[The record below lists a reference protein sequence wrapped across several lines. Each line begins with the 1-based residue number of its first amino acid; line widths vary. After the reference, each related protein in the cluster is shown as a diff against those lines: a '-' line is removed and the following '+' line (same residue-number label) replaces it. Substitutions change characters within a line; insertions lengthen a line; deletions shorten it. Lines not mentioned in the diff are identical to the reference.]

1 VEVFSKERRRAV
13 AKSKKKVKFIQCL
26 PFYLMALPGIIYLI
40 CNNFMPLYGMLL
52 AFKKLDV
59 RKGIFG
65 SPWCGLDNFKFL
77 FSSST
82 AFTIIRNTIC
92 YNVVFII
99 LGTIIAVALAILLNE
114 VKSRGFSKLYQS
126 VLLIPYLISWV
137 LASYLAYAFL
147 AQDVGLI
154 NSVLNFFGK
163 PDVAW
168 YSTKAYWP
176 FILFIV
182 NIWKGVGYMLII
194 YYSSIVSISADYYEA
209 ATIDGATKWQQ
220 IKSITLPLIKSTVV
234 TMTILN
240 LGRIAN
246 SDFGLFYQIPRN
258 SGALYS
264 VTQTIDV
271 YVYNA
276 LMNNN
281 DFSMSAAAS
290 VFQSVVGF
298 AFIMVANAVV
308 RRYSRQ
314 DALF

>member
-1 VEVFSKERRRAV
+1 MVQ
-13 AKSKKKVKFIQCL
+13 KKKGKLVQYL
-26 PFYLMALPGIIYLI
+26 PFYLMALPGAVYLI
-40 CNNFMPLYGMLL
+40 CNNFMPLYGILL
-52 AFKKLDV
+52 AFKRLDV
-59 RKGIFG
+59 RKGIWG
-65 SPWCGLDNFKFL
+65 SDWVGFDNFKFL
-77 FSSST
+77 FSSQT
-82 AFTIIRNTIC
+82 AFTMIRNTIC
-92 YNVVFII
+92 YNLAFII

-114 VKSRGFSKLYQS
+114 VRSAAFSKFYQS
-126 VLLIPYLISWV
+126 VLLIPFLISWV
-137 LASYLAYAFL
+137 LASYLVYAFL

-168 YSTKAYWP
+168 YSTKVYWP
-176 FILFIV
+176 FLLFFV
-182 NIWKGVGYMLII
+182 YIWKGVGYMLII

-220 IKSITLPLIKSTVV
+220 IKTITLPLIRSTVV

-264 VTQTIDV
+264 ATQTIDV

-276 LMNNN
+276 LMTNN
-281 DFSMSAAAS
+281 DFSLSSAAA

-298 AFIMVANAVV
+298 VFIMIANAVV
-308 RRYSRQ
+308 KRFSKQ

>member
-1 VEVFSKERRRAV
+1 M
-13 AKSKKKVKFIQCL
+13 KSKKKNKFIQYL
-26 PFYLMALPGIIYLI
+26 PFYLMALPGAIYLI

-52 AFKKLDV
+52 AFKKFDV

-65 SPWCGLDNFKFL
+65 SAWVGFDNFKFL
-77 FSSST
+77 FASKT

-92 YNVVFII
+92 YNVAFII
-99 LGTIIAVALAILLNE
+99 LGTGIAVALAILLNE
-114 VKSRGFSKLYQS
+114 IRSKRFAKFYQS
-126 VLLIPYLISWV
+126 VLLIPFLISWV
-137 LASYLAYAFL
+137 LASFLAYAFL
-147 AQDVGLI
+147 AQDVGLV

-163 PDVAW
+163 EDIAW
-168 YSTKAYWP
+168 YSAQAYWP
-176 FILFIV
+176 FILFFV
-182 NIWKGVGYMLII
+182 YIWKGVGYMLII
-194 YYSSIVSISADYYEA
+194 YYSSIVSISSDYFES

-220 IKSITLPLIKSTVV
+220 IRSITIPLIKSTVV

-258 SGALYS
+258 SGALYG

-281 DFSMSAAAS
+281 DFSMSAAAA

-298 AFIMVANAVV
+298 VFIIVANAVV
-308 RRYSRQ
+308 KNYSKQ

>member
-1 VEVFSKERRRAV
+1 
-13 AKSKKKVKFIQCL
+13 
-26 PFYLMALPGIIYLI
+26 MALPGIAYLI

-65 SPWCGLDNFKFL
+65 SDWVGLQNFEFL
-77 FSSST
+77 FSSNT
-82 AFTIIRNTIC
+82 AFKIIRNTIG
-92 YNVVFII
+92 YNLVFLIV
-99 LGTIIAVALAILLNE
+99 GTCIAVALAILLNE
-114 VKSRGFSKLYQS
+114 IRLKGFQKFYQS
-126 VLLIPYLISWV
+126 MLLIPYLISLV

-154 NSVLNFFGK
+154 NGVLNFFGL

-168 YSTKAYWP
+168 YTSKQYWP
-176 FILFIV
+176 VILFV
-182 NIWKGVGYMLII
+182 VYIWKNVGYMLII
-194 YYSSIVSISADYYEA
+194 YYSSIVSISADYFEA

-220 IKSITLPLIKSTVV
+220 IRFITLPLIKSTVV
-234 TMTILN
+234 TMTILM

-258 SGALYS
+258 SGALYDT
-264 VTQTIDV
+264 TQTIDV

-281 DFSMSAAAS
+281 DFGMSAAAA

-298 AFIMVANAVV
+298 IFIMAANGVV
-308 RRYSRQ
+308 RKISKR

>member
-1 VEVFSKERRRAV
+1 MKTKR
-13 AKSKKKVKFIQCL
+13 KSNKIVRCL
-26 PFYLMALPGIIYLI
+26 PFYVMALPGIAYLI

-65 SPWCGLDNFKFL
+65 SEWVGLKNFEFL
-77 FSSST
+77 FSSNT
-82 AFTIIRNTIC
+82 AFKIIRNTIG
-92 YNVVFII
+92 YNLVFLIV
-99 LGTIIAVALAILLNE
+99 GTAIAVALAILLNE
-114 VKSRGFSKLYQS
+114 VRLKGFKKFYQS
-126 VLLIPYLISWV
+126 MLLIPYLISWV

-154 NSVLNFFGK
+154 NSILNFFGL

-168 YSTKAYWP
+168 YTSKQYWP
-176 FILFIV
+176 VILFIV
-182 NIWKGVGYMLII
+182 YIWKNVGYMLII
-194 YYSSIVSISADYYEA
+194 YYSSIVSISADYFEA

-220 IKSITLPLIKSTVV
+220 IRFITLPLIKSTVV
-234 TMTILN
+234 TMTILM

-258 SGALYS
+258 SGALYDT
-264 VTQTIDV
+264 TQTIDV

-281 DFSMSAAAS
+281 DFGMSAAAA

-298 AFIMVANAVV
+298 IFIMAANGVV
-308 RRYSRQ
+308 RKISKK

>member
-1 VEVFSKERRRAV
+1 M
-13 AKSKKKVKFIQCL
+13 AKTTVKKKNRFVQYI
-26 PFYLMALPGIIYLI
+26 PFYLMALPGIVYLI
-40 CNNFMPLYGMLL
+40 VNNFMPLYGMLL

-59 RKGIFG
+59 RKGIIG
-65 SPWCGLDNFKFL
+65 SEWVGFDNFKFL
-77 FSSST
+77 FSSDT

-92 YNVVFII
+92 YNLVFII
-99 LGTIIAVALAILLNE
+99 VGTVIAVALAILLNE
-114 VKSRGFSKLYQS
+114 VRSRGFSKFYQS
-126 VLLIPYLISWV
+126 MLLIPYLISWV

-154 NSVLNFFGK
+154 NSVLNALGK
-163 PDVAW
+163 PDIAW
-168 YSTKAYWP
+168 YSTQKYWP
-176 FILFIV
+176 FILFFV
-182 NIWKGVGYMLII
+182 YIWKNIGYMFII
-194 YYSSIVSISADYYEA
+194 YYSSIVSISGDYFEA

-240 LGRIAN
+240 LGRIAT

-258 SGALYS
+258 SGALYG

-281 DFSMSAAAS
+281 DFAMSAAAA

-298 AFIMVANAVV
+298 VFIIAANAVV
-308 RRYSRQ
+308 RRYSKQ

>member
-1 VEVFSKERRRAV
+1 MA
-13 AKSKKKVKFIQCL
+13 AKKQNKFMQYL
-26 PFYLMALPGIIYLI
+26 PFYLMALPGVIYLI

-52 AFKKLDV
+52 AFKRLDV

-65 SPWCGLDNFKFL
+65 SEWVGLDNFKFL
-77 FSSST
+77 FSSKT

-92 YNVVFII
+92 YNLAFII
-99 LGTIIAVALAILLNE
+99 LGTIIAVSLAILLNE
-114 VKSRGFSKLYQS
+114 IRSKGFSKFYQS

-154 NSVLNFFGK
+154 NSVLRFFGGQNI
-163 PDVAW
+163 AW
-168 YSTKAYWP
+168 YSTQKYWP
-176 FILFIV
+176 FILFFV
-182 NIWKGVGYMLII
+182 YIWKGVGYMLII
-194 YYSSIVSISADYYEA
+194 YYSSIVSISEDYYEA

-234 TMTILN
+234 TMTILS

-258 SGALYS
+258 SGALYGA
-264 VTQTIDV
+264 TQTIDV

-281 DFSMSAAAS
+281 DFAMSAAAA

-298 AFIMVANAVV
+298 CFIMIANTVV
-308 RRYSRQ
+308 KRISEQ

>member
-1 VEVFSKERRRAV
+1 MKTKR
-13 AKSKKKVKFIQCL
+13 KSNKIVRCL
-26 PFYLMALPGIIYLI
+26 PFYVMALPGIAYLI
-40 CNNFMPLYGMLL
+40 CNNFMPLYGMFL

-65 SPWCGLDNFKFL
+65 SEWVGLKNFEFL
-77 FSSST
+77 FSSNT
-82 AFTIIRNTIC
+82 AFKIIRNTIG
-92 YNVVFII
+92 YNLVFLIV
-99 LGTIIAVALAILLNE
+99 GTAIAVALAILLNE
-114 VKSRGFSKLYQS
+114 VRLKGFKKFYQS
-126 VLLIPYLISWV
+126 MLLIPYLISWV

-154 NSVLNFFGK
+154 NSILNFFGL

-168 YSTKAYWP
+168 YTSKQYWP
-176 FILFIV
+176 MILFV
-182 NIWKGVGYMLII
+182 VYIWKNVGYMLII
-194 YYSSIVSISADYYEA
+194 YYSSIVSISADYFEA

-220 IKSITLPLIKSTVV
+220 IRFITLPLIKSTVV
-234 TMTILN
+234 TMTILM

-258 SGALYS
+258 SGALYDT
-264 VTQTIDV
+264 TQTIDV

-281 DFSMSAAAS
+281 DFGMSAAAA

-298 AFIMVANAVV
+298 IFIMAANGVV
-308 RRYSRQ
+308 RKISKR

>member
-1 VEVFSKERRRAV
+1 MKTKR
-13 AKSKKKVKFIQCL
+13 KSNKFVRCL
-26 PFYLMALPGIIYLI
+26 PFYVMALPGLAYLI

-65 SPWCGLDNFKFL
+65 SDWVGLQNFEFL
-77 FSSST
+77 FSSNT
-82 AFTIIRNTIC
+82 AFKIIRNTIG
-92 YNVVFII
+92 YNLVFLIV
-99 LGTIIAVALAILLNE
+99 GTCIAVALAILLNE
-114 VKSRGFSKLYQS
+114 VRLKGFKKFYQS
-126 VLLIPYLISWV
+126 MLLIPYLISWV

-154 NSVLNFFGK
+154 NSILNFFGL

-168 YSTKAYWP
+168 YTSKQYWP
-176 FILFIV
+176 VILFIV
-182 NIWKGVGYMLII
+182 YIWKNVGYMLII
-194 YYSSIVSISADYYEA
+194 YYSSIVSISADYFEA

-220 IKSITLPLIKSTVV
+220 IRFITLPLIKSTVV
-234 TMTILN
+234 TMTILM

-258 SGALYS
+258 SGALYDT
-264 VTQTIDV
+264 TQTIDV

-281 DFSMSAAAS
+281 DFGMSAAAA

-298 AFIMVANAVV
+298 IFIMAANGVV
-308 RRYSRQ
+308 RKISKK

>member
-1 VEVFSKERRRAV
+1 MKTKR
-13 AKSKKKVKFIQCL
+13 KSNKIVRCL
-26 PFYLMALPGIIYLI
+26 PFYVMALPGIAYLI

-65 SPWCGLDNFKFL
+65 SEWVGLKNFEFL
-77 FSSST
+77 FSSNT
-82 AFTIIRNTIC
+82 AFKIIRNTIG
-92 YNVVFII
+92 YNLVFLIV
-99 LGTIIAVALAILLNE
+99 GTCIAVALAILLNE
-114 VKSRGFSKLYQS
+114 IRLKGFQKFYQS
-126 VLLIPYLISWV
+126 MLLIPYLISWV

-154 NSVLNFFGK
+154 NSILNFFGL

-168 YSTKAYWP
+168 YTSKQFWP
-176 FILFIV
+176 VILFIV
-182 NIWKGVGYMLII
+182 YIWKNVGYMLII
-194 YYSSIVSISADYYEA
+194 YYSSIVSISADYFEA

-220 IKSITLPLIKSTVV
+220 IRFITLPLIKSTVV
-234 TMTILN
+234 TMTILM

-258 SGALYS
+258 SGALYDT
-264 VTQTIDV
+264 TQTIDV

-281 DFSMSAAAS
+281 DFGMSAAAA

-298 AFIMVANAVV
+298 IFIMAANGVV
-308 RRYSRQ
+308 RKISKK

>member
-1 VEVFSKERRRAV
+1 MEA
-13 AKSKKKVKFIQCL
+13 KKKHKFSQYL

-52 AFKKLDV
+52 AFKRLDV

-65 SPWCGLDNFKFL
+65 SDWVGFSNFKFL
-77 FSSST
+77 FSSRT

-92 YNVVFII
+92 YNIVFIV
-99 LGTIIAVALAILLNE
+99 LGTAIAVALAILLNE
-114 VKSRGFSKLYQS
+114 VRSKGFSKFYQS

-154 NSVLNFFGK
+154 NSVLRFFGGQNI
-163 PDVAW
+163 AW
-168 YSTKAYWP
+168 YSTQKYWP
-176 FILFIV
+176 FILFFV

-194 YYSSIVSISADYYEA
+194 YYSSIVSISADYFEA

-220 IKSITLPLIKSTVV
+220 IRSITLPLIHSTVT
-234 TMTILN
+234 TMVILN

-258 SGALYS
+258 SGALYN

-281 DFSMSAAAS
+281 DFSLSAAAA

-298 AFIMVANAVV
+298 AFILIANAVV
-308 RRYSRQ
+308 KRVSEK

>member
-1 VEVFSKERRRAV
+1 MTA
-13 AKSKKKVKFIQCL
+13 KKKNKFIQYL

-52 AFKKLDV
+52 AFKRLDV

-65 SPWCGLDNFKFL
+65 SEWVGFNNFKFL
-77 FSSST
+77 FSSRT
-82 AFTIIRNTIC
+82 AFTIIRNTIL
-92 YNVVFII
+92 YNLAFII
-99 LGTIIAVALAILLNE
+99 LGTAIAVALAILLNE
-114 VKSRGFSKLYQS
+114 IRSKGFSKFYQS

-154 NSVLNFFGK
+154 NAVLKFFGGENI
-163 PDVAW
+163 AW
-168 YSTKAYWP
+168 YSTQAYWP
-176 FILFIV
+176 FILFFV
-182 NIWKGVGYMLII
+182 YMWKGVGYMLII
-194 YYSSIVSISADYYEA
+194 YYSSIVSISADYFEA

-220 IKSITLPLIKSTVV
+220 IKSITLPLIKSTVI
-234 TMTILN
+234 TMVILN

-258 SGALYS
+258 SGALYG

-281 DFSMSAAAS
+281 DFAMSAAAA

-298 AFIMVANAVV
+298 VFIIIANAVV
-308 RRYSRQ
+308 KRVSKQ

>member
-1 VEVFSKERRRAV
+1 MTTA
-13 AKSKKKVKFIQCL
+13 KKKGKLVQYL

-52 AFKKLDV
+52 AFKRLDV
-59 RKGIFG
+59 RKGIIG
-65 SPWCGLDNFKFL
+65 SPWVGFANFKFL
-77 FSSST
+77 FSSKT

-92 YNVVFII
+92 YNLVFII
-99 LGTIIAVALAILLNE
+99 LGTAIAVSLAILLNE
-114 VKSRGFSKLYQS
+114 IRSKSFSKFYQS

-154 NSVLNFFGK
+154 NAVLKFFGQEGI
-163 PDVAW
+163 AW
-168 YSTKAYWP
+168 YSTKTYWP
-176 FILFIV
+176 FILFFV
-182 NIWKGVGYMLII
+182 YMWKGVGYMLII
-194 YYSSIVSISADYYEA
+194 YYSSIVSISADYFEA

-220 IKSITLPLIKSTVV
+220 IRFITIPMIKSTVI
-234 TMTILN
+234 TMVILN

-258 SGALYS
+258 SGALYN

-281 DFSMSAAAS
+281 DFAMSAAAA

-298 AFIMVANAVV
+298 VFILIANAVV
-308 RRYSRQ
+308 KRISKQ

>member
-1 VEVFSKERRRAV
+1 MT
-13 AKSKKKVKFIQCL
+13 KKRNRFVQCL
-26 PFYLMALPGIIYLI
+26 PFYLMALPGVIYLI

-59 RKGIFG
+59 RKGLLG
-65 SPWCGLDNFKFL
+65 SPWAGFDNFKFL

-92 YNVVFII
+92 YNVAFII

-114 VKSRGFSKLYQS
+114 IKSKGFSKFYQS
-126 VLLIPYLISWV
+126 VLLIPFLISWV

-147 AQDVGLI
+147 AQDVGLL
-154 NSVLNFFGK
+154 NSILNFFGK
-163 PDVAW
+163 PDIAW
-168 YSTKAYWP
+168 YTQQSYWP
-176 FILFIV
+176 FILFFV
-182 NIWKGVGYMLII
+182 YIWKGVGYMLII

-220 IKSITLPLIKSTVV
+220 IRFITLPLIKSTVV
-234 TMTILN
+234 TMMILN

-258 SGALYS
+258 SGALYQA
-264 VTQTIDV
+264 TQTIDV

-281 DFSMSAAAS
+281 DFAMSAAAS
-290 VFQSVVGF
+290 VFQSIVGF
-298 AFIMVANAVV
+298 VFIMIANTVV

>member
-1 VEVFSKERRRAV
+1 MAEKRKGKFS
-13 AKSKKKVKFIQCL
+13 QYL
-26 PFYLMALPGIIYLI
+26 PFYLMALPGVIYLI

-52 AFKKLDV
+52 AFKRLDV

-65 SPWCGLDNFKFL
+65 SKWVGFDNFKFL
-77 FSSST
+77 FSSNT
-82 AFTIIRNTIC
+82 AFTIIRNTIL
-92 YNVVFII
+92 YNLAFII
-99 LGTIIAVALAILLNE
+99 LGTCIAVALAILLNE
-114 VKSRGFSKLYQS
+114 IRSKAFAKFYQS
-126 VLLIPYLISWV
+126 MLLIPFLISWV

-154 NSVLNFFGK
+154 NAVLNFFGK
-163 PDVAW
+163 EDIAW
-168 YSTKAYWP
+168 YSTQSYWP
-176 FILFIV
+176 FILFFV
-182 NIWKGVGYMLII
+182 YIWKSVGYMLII

-258 SGALYS
+258 SGALYG

-276 LMNNN
+276 LMTNN
-281 DFSMSAAAS
+281 DFAMSAAAA

-298 AFIMVANAVV
+298 VFILVANAAVK
-308 RRYSRQ
+308 RFSKQ

>member
-1 VEVFSKERRRAV
+1 MT
-13 AKSKKKVKFIQCL
+13 KKRNRFVQCL
-26 PFYLMALPGIIYLI
+26 PFYLMALPGVIYLI

-59 RKGIFG
+59 RKGLLG
-65 SPWCGLDNFKFL
+65 SPWAGFDNFKFL

-92 YNVVFII
+92 YNVAFII

-114 VKSRGFSKLYQS
+114 IKSKGFSKFYQS
-126 VLLIPYLISWV
+126 VLLIPFLISWV

-147 AQDVGLI
+147 AQDVGLL
-154 NSVLNFFGK
+154 NSILNFFGK
-163 PDVAW
+163 PDIAW
-168 YSTKAYWP
+168 YTQQSYWP
-176 FILFIV
+176 FILFFV
-182 NIWKGVGYMLII
+182 YIWKGVGYMLII

-220 IKSITLPLIKSTVV
+220 IRFITLPLIKSTVV
-234 TMTILN
+234 TMMILN

-258 SGALYS
+258 SGALYGA
-264 VTQTIDV
+264 TQTIDV

-281 DFSMSAAAS
+281 DFAMSAAAS

-298 AFIMVANAVV
+298 VFIMIANTVV

>member
-1 VEVFSKERRRAV
+1 MTG
-13 AKSKKKVKFIQCL
+13 KKKKKKLSTFL
-26 PFYLMALPGIIYLI
+26 PFYLMALPGVIYLI

-52 AFKKLDV
+52 AFKRLDV
-59 RKGIFG
+59 RKGIWG
-65 SPWCGLDNFKFL
+65 SDWAGFDNFKFL
-77 FSSST
+77 FSSNT

-92 YNVVFII
+92 YNLAFII

-114 VKSRGFSKLYQS
+114 IRRKGLGKFYQS
-126 VLLIPYLISWV
+126 MLLIPYLISWV

-163 PDVAW
+163 PDIAW

-176 FILFIV
+176 FILFFV
-182 NIWKGVGYMLII
+182 YIWKNVGYMLII
-194 YYSSIVSISADYYEA
+194 YYSSIVSISSDYYEA

-220 IKSITLPLIKSTVV
+220 IRYITIPLIKSTVV

-258 SGALYS
+258 SGALYD

-298 AFIMVANAVV
+298 VFILVANAVV
-308 RRYSRQ
+308 RRYSKE

>member
-1 VEVFSKERRRAV
+1 MA
-13 AKSKKKVKFIQCL
+13 AKKKQKFSQYL

-52 AFKKLDV
+52 AFKRLDV

-65 SPWCGLDNFKFL
+65 SDWVGFSNFKFL
-77 FSSST
+77 FSSRT

-92 YNVVFII
+92 YNIVFIV
-99 LGTIIAVALAILLNE
+99 LGTAIAVALAILLNE
-114 VKSRGFSKLYQS
+114 IRSKGFSKFYQS

-154 NSVLNFFGK
+154 NSVLRFFGGQNI
-163 PDVAW
+163 AW
-168 YSTKAYWP
+168 YSTQKYWP
-176 FILFIV
+176 FILFFV

-194 YYSSIVSISADYYEA
+194 YYSSIVSISADYFEA

-220 IKSITLPLIKSTVV
+220 IRSITLPLIRSTVI
-234 TMTILN
+234 TMVILN

-258 SGALYS
+258 SGALYN

-281 DFSMSAAAS
+281 DFSLSAAAA

-298 AFIMVANAVV
+298 AFILVANAVV
-308 RRYSRQ
+308 KRVSEK

>member
-1 VEVFSKERRRAV
+1 
-13 AKSKKKVKFIQCL
+13 
-26 PFYLMALPGIIYLI
+26 MALPGIAYLI

-65 SPWCGLDNFKFL
+65 SEWVGLKNFEFL
-77 FSSST
+77 FSSNT
-82 AFTIIRNTIC
+82 AFKIIRNTIG
-92 YNVVFII
+92 YNLVFLIV
-99 LGTIIAVALAILLNE
+99 GTAIAVALAILLNE
-114 VKSRGFSKLYQS
+114 VRLKGFKKFYQS
-126 VLLIPYLISWV
+126 MLLIPYLISWV

-154 NSVLNFFGK
+154 NSILNFFGL

-168 YSTKAYWP
+168 YTSKQYWP
-176 FILFIV
+176 VILFIV
-182 NIWKGVGYMLII
+182 YIWKNVGYMLII
-194 YYSSIVSISADYYEA
+194 YYSSIVSISADYFEA

-220 IKSITLPLIKSTVV
+220 IRFITLPLIKSTVV
-234 TMTILN
+234 TMTILM

-258 SGALYS
+258 SGALYDT
-264 VTQTIDV
+264 TQTIDV

-281 DFSMSAAAS
+281 DFGMSAAAA

-298 AFIMVANAVV
+298 IFIMAANGVV
-308 RRYSRQ
+308 RKISKR

>member
-1 VEVFSKERRRAV
+1 MT
-13 AKSKKKVKFIQCL
+13 KKKKNKWIQCL
-26 PFYLMALPGIIYLI
+26 PFYLMALPGILYLI

-65 SPWCGLDNFKFL
+65 SDWVGFDNFKFL
-77 FSSST
+77 FTSST

-92 YNVVFII
+92 YNVAFII
-99 LGTIIAVALAILLNE
+99 LGTIIAVTLAILLNE
-114 VKSRGFSKLYQS
+114 IRSKGFAKFYQS
-126 VLLIPYLISWV
+126 MLLIPYLISWV

-154 NSVLNFFGK
+154 NGVLNFFGK
-163 PDVAW
+163 EDIAW
-168 YSTKAYWP
+168 YSTQKYWP
-176 FILFIV
+176 FILFFV
-182 NIWKGVGYMLII
+182 YIWKGVGYMLII
-194 YYSSIVSISADYYEA
+194 YYSSIVSISADYFEA

-220 IKSITLPLIKSTVV
+220 IKSITIPLIKSTVV

-246 SDFGLFYQIPRN
+246 SDFGLFYQITRN
-258 SGALYS
+258 SGALYG

-281 DFSMSAAAS
+281 DFSMSAAAA

-298 AFIMVANAVV
+298 IFIMIANMVV
-308 RRYSRQ
+308 RRYSKQ

>member
-1 VEVFSKERRRAV
+1 MAKTAV
-13 AKSKKKVKFIQCL
+13 KKRNRFVRSI
-26 PFYLMALPGIIYLI
+26 PFYIMALPGIIYLI
-40 CNNFMPLYGMLL
+40 VNNFMPLYGMLL

-59 RKGIFG
+59 TKGIFG
-65 SPWCGLDNFKFL
+65 SPWVGFENFKFL
-77 FSSST
+77 FSTDT
-82 AFTIIRNTIC
+82 AFIIIRNTIC
-92 YNVVFII
+92 YNLVFII
-99 LGTIIAVALAILLNE
+99 VGTVIAVALAVLLNE
-114 VKSRGFSKLYQS
+114 IRCRGFSKFYQS
-126 VLLIPYLISWV
+126 MLLIPYLISWV

-154 NSVLNFFGK
+154 NSVLAFFGK
-163 PDVAW
+163 ENIAW
-168 YSTKAYWP
+168 YSTQDYWP
-176 FILFIV
+176 FILFFV
-182 NIWKGVGYMLII
+182 YIWKNIGYMLII
-194 YYSSIVSISADYYEA
+194 YYSSIVSISADYFEA

-220 IKSITLPLIKSTVV
+220 IQKITLPLIKSTVV

-258 SGALYS
+258 SGALYN

-276 LMNNN
+276 LMNNY
-281 DFSMSAAAS
+281 DFSMSAAAA

-298 AFIMVANAVV
+298 VFILAANAVV
-308 RRYSRQ
+308 RKFSRK

>member
-1 VEVFSKERRRAV
+1 
-13 AKSKKKVKFIQCL
+13 
-26 PFYLMALPGIIYLI
+26 MALPGIAYLI

-65 SPWCGLDNFKFL
+65 SEWVGLKNFEFL
-77 FSSST
+77 FSSNT
-82 AFTIIRNTIC
+82 AFKIIRNTIG
-92 YNVVFII
+92 YNLVFLIV
-99 LGTIIAVALAILLNE
+99 GTAIAVALAILLNE
-114 VKSRGFSKLYQS
+114 VRLKGFKKFYQS
-126 VLLIPYLISWV
+126 MLLIPYLISWV

-154 NSVLNFFGK
+154 NSILNFFGL

-168 YSTKAYWP
+168 YTSKQYWP
-176 FILFIV
+176 VILFV
-182 NIWKGVGYMLII
+182 VYIWKNVGYMLII
-194 YYSSIVSISADYYEA
+194 YYSSIVSISADYFEA

-220 IKSITLPLIKSTVV
+220 IRFITLPLIKSTVV
-234 TMTILN
+234 TMTILM

-258 SGALYS
+258 SGALYDT
-264 VTQTIDV
+264 TQTIDV

-281 DFSMSAAAS
+281 DFGMSAAAA

-298 AFIMVANAVV
+298 IFIMAANGVV
-308 RRYSRQ
+308 RKISKR

>member
-1 VEVFSKERRRAV
+1 MT
-13 AKSKKKVKFIQCL
+13 KKKSRFVQCI

-65 SPWCGLDNFKFL
+65 SDWVGFSNFEFL
-77 FSSST
+77 FKSKQT
-82 AFTIIRNTIC
+82 ATFIRNTIC
-92 YNVVFII
+92 YNLAFII
-99 LGTIIAVALAILLNE
+99 LGTLIAVALAILLNE
-114 VKSRGFSKLYQS
+114 IKQKGFSKFYQS
-126 VLLIPYLISWV
+126 MLLIPFLISWV

-163 PDVAW
+163 EDIAW
-168 YSTKAYWP
+168 YTTQSYWP
-176 FILFIV
+176 FILFFV
-182 NIWKGVGYMLII
+182 YIWKGVGYMLII
-194 YYSSIVSISADYYEA
+194 YYSSIVSISADYFEA

-220 IKSITLPLIKSTVV
+220 IKFITIPLIKSTVV

-258 SGALYS
+258 SGALYGA
-264 VTQTIDV
+264 TMTIDV
-271 YVYNA
+271 YVFNA
-276 LMNNN
+276 LMTNN
-281 DFSMSAAAS
+281 DFAMSAAAS

-298 AFIMVANAVV
+298 VFIMAANAIVK
-308 RRYSRQ
+308 RYSRQ

>member
-1 VEVFSKERRRAV
+1 MTKTKR
-13 AKSKKKVKFIQCL
+13 KNKVVMCI
-26 PFYLMALPGIIYLI
+26 PFYLMALPGVIYLI

-65 SPWCGLDNFKFL
+65 SPWVAFDNFQFL
-77 FSSST
+77 FKSKKT
-82 AFTIIRNTIC
+82 LGFIRNTIC
-92 YNVVFII
+92 YNLAFII

-114 VKSRGFSKLYQS
+114 VKRKGMSKFYQS

-137 LASYLAYAFL
+137 LASYLTYAFL

-168 YSTKAYWP
+168 YTTKTYWP
-176 FILFIV
+176 FILFFV
-182 NIWKGVGYMLII
+182 YIWKGVGYMLII

-220 IKSITLPLIKSTVV
+220 IRFVTLPLIKSTVV
-234 TMTILN
+234 TMMILN
-240 LGRIAN
+240 IGRIAN
-246 SDFGLFYQIPRN
+246 SDFGLFYQIPRD
-258 SGALYS
+258 SGALYD

-281 DFSMSAAAS
+281 DFAMSAAAS

-298 AFIMVANAVV
+298 VFILAANAIVK
-308 RRYSRQ
+308 RYSRQ

>member
-1 VEVFSKERRRAV
+1 MKTKR
-13 AKSKKKVKFIQCL
+13 KSNKIVRCL
-26 PFYLMALPGIIYLI
+26 PFYVMALPGIAYLI

-65 SPWCGLDNFKFL
+65 SEWVGLKNFEFL
-77 FSSST
+77 FSSNT
-82 AFTIIRNTIC
+82 AFKIIRNTIG
-92 YNVVFII
+92 YNLVFLIV
-99 LGTIIAVALAILLNE
+99 GTCIAVALAILLNE
-114 VKSRGFSKLYQS
+114 IRLKGFQKFYQS
-126 VLLIPYLISWV
+126 MLLIPYLISWV

-154 NSVLNFFGK
+154 NSILNFFGL

-168 YSTKAYWP
+168 YTSKQYWP
-176 FILFIV
+176 VILFIV
-182 NIWKGVGYMLII
+182 YIWKNVGYMLII
-194 YYSSIVSISADYYEA
+194 YYSSIVSISADYFEA

-220 IKSITLPLIKSTVV
+220 IRFITLPLIKSTVV
-234 TMTILN
+234 TMTILM

-258 SGALYS
+258 SGALYDT
-264 VTQTIDV
+264 TQTIDV

-281 DFSMSAAAS
+281 DFGMSAAAA

-298 AFIMVANAVV
+298 IFIMAANGVV
-308 RRYSRQ
+308 RKISKK

>member
-1 VEVFSKERRRAV
+1 
-13 AKSKKKVKFIQCL
+13 
-26 PFYLMALPGIIYLI
+26 MALPGIAYLI

-65 SPWCGLDNFKFL
+65 SEWVGLKNFEFL
-77 FSSST
+77 FSSNT
-82 AFTIIRNTIC
+82 AFKIIRNTIG
-92 YNVVFII
+92 YNLVFLIV
-99 LGTIIAVALAILLNE
+99 GTCIAVALAILLNE
-114 VKSRGFSKLYQS
+114 IRLKGFQKFYQS
-126 VLLIPYLISWV
+126 MLLIPYLISWV

-154 NSVLNFFGK
+154 NSILNFFGL

-168 YSTKAYWP
+168 YTSKQYWP
-176 FILFIV
+176 VILFIV
-182 NIWKGVGYMLII
+182 YIWKNVGYMLII
-194 YYSSIVSISADYYEA
+194 YYSSIVSISADYFEA

-220 IKSITLPLIKSTVV
+220 IRFITLPLIKSTVV
-234 TMTILN
+234 TMTILM

-258 SGALYS
+258 SGALYDT
-264 VTQTIDV
+264 TQTIDV

-281 DFSMSAAAS
+281 DFGMSAAAA

-298 AFIMVANAVV
+298 IFIMAANGVV
-308 RRYSRQ
+308 RKISKK

>member
-1 VEVFSKERRRAV
+1 M
-13 AKSKKKVKFIQCL
+13 SKKKRKFIQYL
-26 PFYLMALPGIIYLI
+26 PFYLMALPGCIYLL

-52 AFKKLDV
+52 AFKRLDV

-65 SPWCGLDNFKFL
+65 SDWVGFQNFKFL
-77 FSSST
+77 FSSKT
-82 AFTIIRNTIC
+82 AFTIIRNTIG
-92 YNVVFII
+92 YNILFII
-99 LGTIIAVALAILLNE
+99 VGTLIAVALAILLNE
-114 VKSRGFSKLYQS
+114 VKRRGFAKFYQS
-126 VLLIPYLISWV
+126 MLLIPYLISWV
-137 LASYLAYAFL
+137 LASYLAYALL

-154 NSVLNFFGK
+154 NSVLNFFGME
-163 PDVAW
+163 DIAW
-168 YSTKAYWP
+168 YSTQKYWP

-182 NIWKGVGYMLII
+182 YIWKNIGYMLII
-194 YYSSIVSISADYYEA
+194 YYSSIVSISSDYYEA

-220 IKSITLPLIKSTVV
+220 IRFITVPLIKSTVI
-234 TMTILN
+234 TMIILN

-258 SGALYS
+258 SGALYAT
-264 VTQTIDV
+264 TQTIDV

-281 DFSMSAAAS
+281 DFAMSAAAA

-298 AFIMVANAVV
+298 VFIMVANAVV
-308 RRYSRQ
+308 RRVSKQ

>member
-1 VEVFSKERRRAV
+1 
-13 AKSKKKVKFIQCL
+13 
-26 PFYLMALPGIIYLI
+26 
-40 CNNFMPLYGMLL
+40 MLL
-52 AFKKLDV
+52 AMKRLDV

-65 SPWCGLDNFKFL
+65 SDWVGFSNFKFL
-77 FSSST
+77 FSSRT

-92 YNVVFII
+92 YNIAFII

-114 VKSRGFSKLYQS
+114 VRSKGFSKFYQS

-154 NSVLNFFGK
+154 NSVLRFFGGQNI
-163 PDVAW
+163 AW
-168 YSTKAYWP
+168 YSTQKYWP
-176 FILFIV
+176 FILFFV

-220 IKSITLPLIKSTVV
+220 IKSITLPLIRSTVI
-234 TMTILN
+234 TMVILN

-258 SGALYS
+258 SGALYN
-264 VTQTIDV
+264 VTKTIDV

-281 DFSMSAAAS
+281 DFSLSAAAA

-298 AFIMVANAVV
+298 VFILVANAVV
-308 RRYSRQ
+308 KRVSEK

>member
-1 VEVFSKERRRAV
+1 MSA
-13 AKSKKKVKFIQCL
+13 KKKSKFIQYM

-52 AFKKLDV
+52 AFKRLDV

-65 SPWCGLDNFKFL
+65 SPWVGFDNFKFL
-77 FSSST
+77 FNSST

-92 YNVVFII
+92 YNLAFII
-99 LGTIIAVALAILLNE
+99 LGTIIAVSLAILLNE
-114 VKSRGFSKLYQS
+114 VRSKGFSKFYQS

-137 LASYLAYAFL
+137 LASYLTYAFL

-154 NSVLNFFGK
+154 NSVLNFFGFE
-163 PDVAW
+163 DIAW
-168 YSTKAYWP
+168 YTTKVYWP
-176 FILFIV
+176 YILFIV
-182 NIWKGVGYMLII
+182 YIWKGVGYMLII

-220 IKSITLPLIKSTVV
+220 IKSITIPLIKSTVV

-258 SGALYS
+258 SGALYGA
-264 VTQTIDV
+264 TQTIDV

-281 DFSMSAAAS
+281 DFAMSAAAA

-298 AFIMVANAVV
+298 VFIMVANAVV
-308 RRYSRQ
+308 RRYSKQ

>member
-1 VEVFSKERRRAV
+1 MKTKR
-13 AKSKKKVKFIQCL
+13 KSNKFVRCL
-26 PFYLMALPGIIYLI
+26 PFYVMALPGLAYLI

-65 SPWCGLDNFKFL
+65 SDWVGLQNFEFL
-77 FSSST
+77 FSSNT
-82 AFTIIRNTIC
+82 AFKIIRNTIG
-92 YNVVFII
+92 YNLVFLIA
-99 LGTIIAVALAILLNE
+99 GTCIAVALAILLNE
-114 VKSRGFSKLYQS
+114 VRLKGFKKFYQS
-126 VLLIPYLISWV
+126 MLLIPYLISWV

-154 NSVLNFFGK
+154 NSVLNFFGL

-168 YSTKAYWP
+168 YTGKQYWP
-176 FILFIV
+176 VILFIV
-182 NIWKGVGYMLII
+182 YIWKNVGYMLII
-194 YYSSIVSISADYYEA
+194 YYSSIVSISADYFEA

-220 IKSITLPLIKSTVV
+220 IRFITLPLIKSTVV
-234 TMTILN
+234 TMTILM

-258 SGALYS
+258 SGALYDT
-264 VTQTIDV
+264 TQTIDV

-281 DFSMSAAAS
+281 DFGMSAAAA

-298 AFIMVANAVV
+298 IFIMAANGVV
-308 RRYSRQ
+308 RKISKR

>member
-1 VEVFSKERRRAV
+1 MTQKKRKKITKKELALL
-13 AKSKKKVKFIQCL
+13 A
-26 PFYLMALPGIIYLI
+26 MMLPGGIYLI
-40 CNNFMPLYGMLL
+40 INNYVPMLGLFIAFKDFNFMKGL
-52 AFKKLDV
+52 FKSD
-59 RKGIFG
+59 
-65 SPWCGLDNFKFL
+65 WCGFDNFKFL
-77 FSSST
+77 FSSKT
-82 AFTIIRNTIC
+82 AFTIIRNTIL
-92 YNVVFII
+92 YNLAFII
-99 LGTIIAVALAILLNE
+99 LGTAIAVALAILLNE
-114 VKSRGFSKLYQS
+114 IRSKKFAKFYQS

-154 NSVLNFFGK
+154 NSVLRFFGGQNIN
-163 PDVAW
+163 W
-168 YSTKAYWP
+168 YSTQKYWP
-176 FILFIV
+176 FILFFV
-182 NIWKGVGYMLII
+182 YMWKGVGYMLII
-194 YYSSIVSISADYYEA
+194 YYSSIVSISAEYFEA

-220 IKSITLPLIKSTVV
+220 IKSITLPLIKSTVI
-234 TMTILN
+234 TMVILN

-258 SGALYS
+258 SGALYG

-281 DFSMSAAAS
+281 DFAMSAAAA

-298 AFIMVANAVV
+298 VFILVANAVV
-308 RRYSRQ
+308 KRVSKQ

>member
-1 VEVFSKERRRAV
+1 MKTKR
-13 AKSKKKVKFIQCL
+13 KSNKIVRCL
-26 PFYLMALPGIIYLI
+26 PFYVMALPGIAYLI

-65 SPWCGLDNFKFL
+65 SEWVGLKNFEFL
-77 FSSST
+77 FSSNT
-82 AFTIIRNTIC
+82 AFKIIRNTIG
-92 YNVVFII
+92 YNLVFLIV
-99 LGTIIAVALAILLNE
+99 GTCIAVALAILLNE
-114 VKSRGFSKLYQS
+114 IRLKGFQKFYQS
-126 VLLIPYLISWV
+126 MLLIPYLISWV

-154 NSVLNFFGK
+154 NSILNFFGL

-168 YSTKAYWP
+168 YTSKQYWP
-176 FILFIV
+176 VILFIV
-182 NIWKGVGYMLII
+182 YIWKKVGYMLII
-194 YYSSIVSISADYYEA
+194 YYSSIVSISADYFEA

-220 IKSITLPLIKSTVV
+220 IRFITLPLIKSTVV
-234 TMTILN
+234 TMTILM

-246 SDFGLFYQIPRN
+246 SDFGMFYQIPRN
-258 SGALYS
+258 SGALYDT
-264 VTQTIDV
+264 TQTIDV

-281 DFSMSAAAS
+281 DFGMSAAAA

-298 AFIMVANAVV
+298 IFIMAANGVV
-308 RRYSRQ
+308 RKISKK

>member
-1 VEVFSKERRRAV
+1 MKN
-13 AKSKKKVKFIQCL
+13 KKKNLLVQCI
-26 PFYLMALPGIIYLI
+26 PFYLMALPGVIYLI

-59 RKGIFG
+59 RKGIWG
-65 SPWCGLDNFKFL
+65 SDWAGLDNFQFL
-77 FSSST
+77 FASKT
-82 AFTIIRNTIC
+82 TGAIIRNTVL
-92 YNVVFII
+92 YNLAFII
-99 LGTIIAVALAILLNE
+99 LGTIIAVSLAILLNE
-114 VKSRGFSKLYQS
+114 IRRAGLAKFYQS
-126 VLLIPYLISWV
+126 MLLIPYLISWV

-154 NSVLNFFGK
+154 NSVLNSFGME
-163 PDVAW
+163 DIAW
-168 YSTKAYWP
+168 YSTQKYWP
-176 FILFIV
+176 FILFFV
-182 NIWKGVGYMLII
+182 YIWKGVGYMLII

-220 IKSITLPLIKSTVV
+220 IKSITIPLIKSTVV

-258 SGALYS
+258 SGALYGA
-264 VTQTIDV
+264 TQTIDV

-281 DFSMSAAAS
+281 DFSLSAAAS

-298 AFIMVANAVV
+298 IFILAANAAV
-308 RRYSRQ
+308 RRYSKQ